1 MKTGKMI
8 ITDFDG
14 TLRRNDGIVGEIDL
28 RTLELLGGKNIIR
41 VIATG
46 RSPFSFLRTVGFQL
60 PVDYMIFSTGSGI
73 AVYPGWNI
81 LRKTF
86 LSSGDVRKI
95 IDEFIKAD
103 LDFMIQQEIPDNHR
117 FIYYR
122 SGKNN
127 PDFFSRIR
135 LYEGYCQPFESVQK
149 NTEPATQLVAIIPSK
164 EDGLQTL
171 EMLRK
176 RLPEFN
182 IIRTT
187 SPLDEKSTWI
197 EVFPENASK
206 SIAAE
211 WLTDRLNISSSK
223 VLAIG
228 NDFNDLDLL
237 EWSGTSFVVANA
249 PGELRSK
256 YRTVSSN
263 DNNGVA
269 EAINLWLSEN
279 GESLTNGYL
288 GNL

>member
-1 MKTGKMI
+1 
-8 ITDFDG
+8 
-14 TLRRNDGIVGEIDL
+14 
-28 RTLELLGGKNIIR
+28 
-41 VIATG
+41 
-46 RSPFSFLRTVGFQL
+46 
-60 PVDYMIFSTGSGI
+60 
-73 AVYPGWNI
+73 
-81 LRKTF
+81 
-86 LSSGDVRKI
+86 
-95 IDEFIKAD
+95 
-103 LDFMIQQEIPDNHR
+103 
-117 FIYYR
+117 
-122 SGKNN
+122 
-127 PDFFSRIR
+127 
-135 LYEGYCQPFESVQK
+135 
-149 NTEPATQLVAIIPSK
+149 
-164 EDGLQTL
+164 
-171 EMLRK
+171 MLRK

-237 EWSGTSFVVANA
+237 EWSGTRFVVANA